1 MTRMRAKYVCIQ
13 VATGRGVAER
23 YRRQYPAGD
32 TTKPLGKDSEDVY
45 QRLLALGDNPPIDKV
60 AEIIGNQAWSYTLTA
75 KVRDLKRGNETGRAV
90 DQKLASEAIAKTAGQ
105 IQVLGDLLARV
116 SISHINRRPRP

>member
-1 MTRMRAKYVCIQ
+1 MTATAKQ
-13 VATGRGVAER
+13 PAAQEPDFFTGTSFAVNEIE
-23 YRRQYPAGD
+23 
-32 TTKPLGKDSEDVY
+32 LGLKV
-45 QRLLALGDNPPIDKV
+45 LA
-60 AEIIGNQAWSYTLTA
+60 A

-116 SISHINRRPRP
+116 SISHINRRPRA